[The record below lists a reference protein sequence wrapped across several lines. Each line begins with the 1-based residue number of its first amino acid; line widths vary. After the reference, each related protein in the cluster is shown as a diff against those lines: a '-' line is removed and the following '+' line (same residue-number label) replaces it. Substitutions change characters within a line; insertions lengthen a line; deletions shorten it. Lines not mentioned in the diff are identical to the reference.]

1 MKEIKRNVTELKTLY
16 EISEDELIKIKRK
29 ERAKGRQDVAEYI
42 DFAFCNYIYEMNI
55 RGMMGFIERLIK
67 FCRLEINNIDNYYKY
82 NLSDFVKKYRN

>member
-42 DFAFCNYIYEMNI
+42 DYEMNI